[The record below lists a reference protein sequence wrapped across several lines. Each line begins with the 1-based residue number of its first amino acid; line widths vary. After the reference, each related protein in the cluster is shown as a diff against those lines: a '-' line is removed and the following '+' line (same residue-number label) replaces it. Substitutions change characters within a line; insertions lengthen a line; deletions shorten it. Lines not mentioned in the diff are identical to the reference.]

1 MSSHVSKTQRRDE
14 AGNGNREL
22 VIVLHGIGV
31 TYRWMSR
38 IADGLGA
45 AGYRAVNRTYPS
57 RKLPL
62 EQLGAE
68 WLPRLLLEQGAAD
81 APRVHFVTHSM
92 GGIMVRLW
100 LRSCGDSLAP
110 NLGRI
115 VMITPPNQGSE
126 VPDRLRGFPP
136 FRWFTGVNGA
146 RLGTGDDSLPRQL
159 SLGAFPEGVELGV
172 IAGNRPFNPLF
183 AAWIGAE
190 SDGTVSV
197 ASTRLAGMS
206 DHIVMPHSHTGI
218 LLSRRVIAQTLH
230 FLREGKFA
238 R

>member
-1 MSSHVSKTQRRDE
+1 MSTSASKTSQCDK
-14 AGNGNREL
+14 REL
-22 VIVLHGIGV
+22 VVVLHGLAV
-31 TYRWMSR
+31 THRWMSR
-38 IADGLGA
+38 IAHAFA
-45 AGYRAVNRTYPS
+45 AEGFCVVNRTYPS

-62 EQLGAE
+62 EQLGAR
-68 WLPRLLLEQGAAD
+68 WLPQLLLDHNAAA

-92 GGIMVRLW
+92 GGIVVRLW
-100 LRSCGDSLAP
+100 LRACGDSLPP

-115 VMITPPNQGSE
+115 VMIAPPNQGSE
-126 VPDRLRGFPP
+126 VPDRLCGNPLFH
-136 FRWFTGVNGA
+136 WFTGINGA
-146 RLGTGDDSLPRQL
+146 RLGTGDDSLPRRI
-159 SLGAFPEGVELGV
+159 SPVAFPAGADLGI
-172 IAGNRPFNPLF
+172 IAGNRPVNPLF

-197 ASTRLAGMS
+197 ASTRLSGMR

-218 LLSRRVIAQTLH
+218 LMSRPVAAQAVH